1 MSMKIKY
8 QKIYSLLKQIPNG
21 KVTTYG
27 SIARKLGINPRYV
40 GKIPSENSHP
50 DIYPCYRVVRSD
62 GHLGG
67 YTIGLKNDVSTLEI
81 KKEKLIQDGVLVIGL
96 RVHKSDIVELA

>member
-40 GKIPSENSHP
+40 GKILSENSHP

-67 YTIGLKNDVSTLEI
+67 YTIGLKNDVITLEI